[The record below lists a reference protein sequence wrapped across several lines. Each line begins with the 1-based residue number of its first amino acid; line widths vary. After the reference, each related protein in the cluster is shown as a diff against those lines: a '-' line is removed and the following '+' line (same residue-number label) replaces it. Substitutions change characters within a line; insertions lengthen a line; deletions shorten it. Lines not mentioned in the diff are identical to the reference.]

1 MKTPL
6 RVDAEGMNYPRQII
20 DKGKQIIAAGAAT
33 DRAYFLI
40 RGRARAQN
48 PLVSEGEL
56 QTGDFLSFVSF
67 LALDAYDADV
77 IATTQAE
84 VLILPRG
91 LVEQCWQDEDQT
103 SWVFACSLAVDAV
116 KRKLAL
122 DTVAA

>member
-6 RVDAEGMNYPRQII
+6 RVDAERMAYPRQII
-20 DKGKQIIAAGAAT
+20 DKGKQIIAAGTAT
-33 DRAYFLI
+33 DQAYFLI
-40 RGRARAQN
+40 SGRARASN
-48 PLVSEGEL
+48 PLIAEGEL
-56 QTGDFLSFVSF
+56 QSGDFLSFLSF

-77 IATTQAE
+77 IAASQAE

-103 SWVFACSLAVDAV
+103 SWVFACSLAVDVV

>member
-6 RVDAEGMNYPRQII
+6 RVDAEGMAYPRQII

-40 RGRARAQN
+40 SGRARAQN

-56 QTGDFLSFVSF
+56 QSGDFLSFVSF

-84 VLILPRG
+84 VLICRAGWWNNAGKTKIKPVGFLPVR
-91 LVEQCWQDEDQT
+91 LR
-103 SWVFACSLAVDAV
+103 LM
-116 KRKLAL
+116 R
-122 DTVAA
+122 